1 MAVRDPGAANG
12 GAQALDSTVRLL
24 IFEILLYE
32 TVAKPVPVFWTG
44 LKGLQGGT
52 LRAFRSMFYTG
63 TVVQLVSVAVH
74 FLGMSLKH
82 DPASGQEKMLDDLM
96 RNYRFDLGAG
106 FVRTMSDFL
115 TGFGLILGVFTLFL
129 GLINLFAIHQ
139 ARDSRFLK
147 SLCWLNA
154 LCMAIVSVIA
164 FKFFFLPPFLFA
176 FVPFLAFLG
185 AALAAP
191 RQA

>member
-1 MAVRDPGAANG
+1 
-12 GAQALDSTVRLL
+12 
-24 IFEILLYE
+24 
-32 TVAKPVPVFWTG
+32 
-44 LKGLQGGT
+44 
-52 LRAFRSMFYTG
+52 MFYTG
-63 TVVQLVSVAVH
+63 TVVQLISVAVH

-106 FVRTMSDFL
+106 FARTMSDFL
-115 TGFGLILGVFTLFL
+115 TGFGLVFGVFTLFL